1 MGNAVEDESS
11 QDDEE
16 QNRSSERSPIIFGA
30 PWVGPPAV
38 VAARRATPVFKAWV
52 CHSRTAFTSP
62 RNCRE
67 LFGERREEFHDVEER
82 PLLLDHR
89 INRDVLECD
98 CCRHRDAFP
107 ILIKIQRNVSDVT
120 GPRSVTAGIAL
131 SCPAPSFPKTF
142 RSMKLS
148 AQVLN

>member
-82 PLLLDHR
+82 PLLLDQR

-98 CCRHRDAFP
+98 CCRHRDAFL
-107 ILIKIQRNVSDVT
+107 ILIRYSEMLV
-120 GPRSVTAGIAL
+120 
-131 SCPAPSFPKTF
+131 
-142 RSMKLS
+142 M
-148 AQVLN
+148 

>member
-98 CCRHRDAFP
+98 CCRHRDAFV

-120 GPRSVTAGIAL
+120 GPRIAR
-131 SCPAPSFPKTF
+131 A
-142 RSMKLS
+142 
-148 AQVLN
+148 A